1 MQSDGE
7 VMEKNVCD
15 ACGTDVSTVAKETG
29 CPVCEDTY
37 FRKIKESYNQN
48 LQRLNIVSKDLF
60 NLYFDLSDESVKYS
74 YEIINQ
80 YLEIEKNLHIY
91 NPTLYYFLTT
101 YQFLRNRFF
110 GNTIQSVDMWYSNFM
125 DIWKSNHSVM
135 SKNIISML
143 ENTNKLYNVY
153 GETMNVKGKPHLTE
167 DNRNVIKAI
176 NDVNKIYNTYQKEN
190 KTTKTDS
197 SENVTRILKKE

>member
-1 MQSDGE
+1 
-7 VMEKNVCD
+7 MEKNVCNV
-15 ACGTDVSTVAKETG
+15 CGTDVNTANKIG

-80 YLEIEKNLHIY
+80 YLEMEKNLHMY
-91 NPTLYYFLTT
+91 NPSLYYFLTT
-101 YQFLRNRFF
+101 YQFLRNRLF
-110 GNTIQSVDMWYSNFM
+110 GNTIQSVSMLHSNFM

-143 ENTNKLYNVY
+143 ENMNKLYNAY
-153 GETMNVKGKPHLTE
+153 GETMNVKEKPRLTE
-167 DNRNVIKAI
+167 ENKNMIKVI

-190 KTTKTDS
+190 KITKTDN